1 MTLVTEMSSP
11 LPELTGAE
19 WVIIKAVWDL
29 QPCAA
34 PAVQEALAGSQGWAY
49 STVRTLMDRMAEK
62 GLLTTEKVR
71 HLTLYRAA
79 VTRRQAQ
86 LGELKYALRHAFD
99 GALKPMVETLLSS
112 DGLSPTELEELESLI
127 RTRRLESET
136 GSRTRKSRTP
146 SPKKP

>member
-1 MTLVTEMSSP
+1 MSSP
-11 LPELTGAE
+11 LPELTESE
-19 WVIIKAVWDL
+19 WAIIKAVWTH

-34 PAVQEALAGSQGWAY
+34 PTVQEALADSHGWAY
-49 STVRTLMDRMAEK
+49 STVRTFLDRMADK

-86 LGELKYALRHAFD
+86 LGELRYALRHAFD

-112 DGLSPTELEELESLI
+112 ETLSSRELDELEALI
-127 RTRRLESET
+127 NARRQTNDVSA
-136 GSRTRKSRTP
+136 RPRKA
-146 SPKKP
+146 KP

>member
-1 MTLVTEMSSP
+1 MSSP
-11 LPELTGAE
+11 LPELTESE
-19 WVIIKAVWDL
+19 WAIIKAVWTH

-34 PAVQEALAGSQGWAY
+34 PTVQEALADSHGWAY
-49 STVRTLMDRMAEK
+49 STVRTFLDRMADK

-86 LGELKYALRHAFD
+86 LGELRYALRHAFD

-112 DGLSPTELEELESLI
+112 ETLSSRELDELEALI
-127 RTRRLESET
+127 NARRQTNDNGTRP
-136 GSRTRKSRTP
+136 RKA
-146 SPKKP
+146 KP

>member
-1 MTLVTEMSSP
+1 MSSP

-19 WVIIKAVWDL
+19 WAIIKAVWDL

-49 STVRTLMDRMAEK
+49 STVRTLMDRMASK

-79 VTRRQAQ
+79 ITRQQAQ
-86 LGELKYALRHAFD
+86 LGELRYALRHAFD
-99 GALKPMVETLLSS
+99 GALKPMVETLITSEKLSAE
-112 DGLSPTELEELESLI
+112 ELDELESMI
-127 RTRRLESET
+127 KNRRQLEEA
-136 GSRTRKSRTP
+136 GKHPRKAKS
-146 SPKKP
+146 

>member
-1 MTLVTEMSSP
+1 MSSP
-11 LPELTGAE
+11 LPELTESE
-19 WVIIKAVWDL
+19 WAIIKAVWTH

-34 PAVQEALAGSQGWAY
+34 PTVQEALADSHGWAY
-49 STVRTLMDRMAEK
+49 STVRTFLDRMADK

-86 LGELKYALRHAFD
+86 LGELRYALRHAFD

-112 DGLSPTELEELESLI
+112 ETLSSRELDELEALI
-127 RTRRLESET
+127 NARRQT
-136 GSRTRKSRTP
+136 GGAGARPRKA
-146 SPKKP
+146 KP